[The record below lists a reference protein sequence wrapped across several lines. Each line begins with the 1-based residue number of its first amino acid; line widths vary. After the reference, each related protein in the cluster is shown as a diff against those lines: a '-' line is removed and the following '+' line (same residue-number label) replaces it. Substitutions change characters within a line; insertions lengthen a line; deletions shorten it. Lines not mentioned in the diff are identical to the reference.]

1 MEKFTGG
8 GGQRNTQGKQKP
20 PKGRTAKRCIGGKE
34 KPTGVGGVR
43 SREMHTF
50 LYGKVRFFFFK
61 SWKIPLRWADEVGT
75 RLILC

>member
-1 MEKFTGG
+1 MEKHTKMIWRNSQEGGG

-43 SREMHTF
+43 SREMHKF
-50 LYGKVRFFFFK
+50 LYGKVRFFFLNHGK
-61 SWKIPLRWADEVGT
+61 YH
-75 RLILC
+75 